1 MSYYIYHNIKNL
13 DIQGFFEYNMI
24 IIYKIRKDYIMT
36 KTEQIDAKGVELI
49 KKILDYFTSE
59 NILAFN
65 YAEAIDDSK
74 AALIT
79 VTIAQEKLENVPA
92 KKIALLNA
100 TEKDKDIIK
109 SVVKYM
115 QEEQIEFFNYSLN
128 IPNNPMSIE
137 IKVYIQDLIPIN
149 N

>member
-1 MSYYIYHNIKNL
+1 
-13 DIQGFFEYNMI
+13 
-24 IIYKIRKDYIMT
+24 MT

-79 VTIAQEKLENVPA
+79 VTITQEKLENVPA

-128 IPNNPMSIE
+128 IPNNPMPIE
-137 IKVYIQDLIPIN
+137 IKVYIQDLIPVN

>member
-1 MSYYIYHNIKNL
+1 MSYDIYHNIKNL

-92 KKIALLNA
+92 KRIALLNA

-128 IPNNPMSIE
+128 IPNNPDESWFFRTSASTPGTG
-137 IKVYIQDLIPIN
+137 K
-149 N
+149 

>member
-1 MSYYIYHNIKNL
+1 MSYDIYHNIKNL

-92 KKIALLNA
+92 KRIALLNA

-128 IPNNPMSIE
+128 IPNNPMPIE
-137 IKVYIQDLIPIN
+137 IKVYIQDLIPVN

>member
-13 DIQGFFEYNMI
+13 DIQDFFEYNMI
-24 IIYKIRKDYIMT
+24 ILYKIRKDYIMT

-79 VTIAQEKLENVPA
+79 VTIAQDKLENVPA
-92 KKIALLNA
+92 KRIALLNA

-128 IPNNPMSIE
+128 IPNNPMPIE
-137 IKVYIQDLIPIN
+137 IKVYIQDLIPVN

>member
-1 MSYYIYHNIKNL
+1 MSYYIHHNIKNL

-24 IIYKIRKDYIMT
+24 ILYKIRKDYIMT

-92 KKIALLNA
+92 KRIALLNA
-100 TEKDKDIIK
+100 TEKDKEIVK

-128 IPNNPMSIE
+128 IPNNPMPIE